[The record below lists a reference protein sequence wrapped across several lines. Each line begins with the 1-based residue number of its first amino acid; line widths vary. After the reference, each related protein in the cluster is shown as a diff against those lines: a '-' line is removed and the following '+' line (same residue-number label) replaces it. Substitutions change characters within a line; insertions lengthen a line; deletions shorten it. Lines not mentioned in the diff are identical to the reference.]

1 MFKDTIGTRVLAL
14 VLFIIA
20 ALTDA
25 FDGTI
30 ARRLNIV
37 SRFGTFLD
45 PLADKLIVSA
55 ALISFVQ
62 LRELNVPAWM
72 VVFIISR
79 EFIIT
84 GLRLLAMSHNRVI
97 AASRTG
103 KFKMTSQTI
112 VIITILVILV
122 ARSVI
127 EKFYAVEPVELL
139 AMSGWRYYLGI
150 FLNNVPFWI
159 MLYVTIFT
167 LYSGVRYIY
176 KNIDIISLEFKSRQC
191 KDS

>member
-1 MFKDTIGTRVLAL
+1 MFKDTIGTRIFAL

-97 AASRTG
+97 SASRTG

-112 VIITILVILV
+112 VIVTILVILV

-127 EKFYAVEPVELL
+127 EKFYAVDPVELL
-139 AMSGWRYYLGI
+139 AMSGWRYYSGI
-150 FLNNVPFWI
+150 FLNNVPFWV

-176 KNIDIISLEFKSRQC
+176 KNIDIISLEFKSRQ
-191 KDS
+191 